1 MNPGHGDRGS
11 DGGQNLSLNLGF
23 VFYLL
28 CELRDSLILCVLIHC
43 YMGFIIWNI
52 RNLPYE

>member
-28 CELRDSLILCVLIHC
+28 CELRDALILCVLIHC

-52 RNLPYE
+52 HNLPYE